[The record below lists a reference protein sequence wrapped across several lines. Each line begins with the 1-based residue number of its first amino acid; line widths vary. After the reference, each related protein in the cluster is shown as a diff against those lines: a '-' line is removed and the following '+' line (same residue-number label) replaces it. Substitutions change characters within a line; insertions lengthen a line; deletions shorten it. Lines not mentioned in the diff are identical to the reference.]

1 MEKKHMKRLI
11 HIIKRRTMNSQGF
24 TLLET
29 MISLAVFAIGILG
42 VMTLQTTS
50 INSNTLAED
59 VQNNTV
65 IAMGTIE
72 ELMATDF
79 LDQRLPVPL
88 GVKYKANDPR
98 YEIIR
103 TATDDT
109 FLPGSMRVQITARF
123 IPTGGTQLGHKDGT
137 AWQTITLNIFKPDI
151 DRVTP

>member
-1 MEKKHMKRLI
+1 MEKKHMQRLI

-88 GVKYKANDPR
+88 GATYQANDPR
-98 YEIIR
+98 YTITR

-109 FLPGSMRVQITARF
+109 FLPGSMRVQITAQF
-123 IPTGGTQLGHKDGT
+123 TPTGGRT
-137 AWQTITLNIFKPDI
+137 QTITLNIFKPDI
-151 DRVTP
+151 DRVTPNP

>member
-1 MEKKHMKRLI
+1 MQRLI

-29 MISLAVFAIGILG
+29 IISLAVFAIGILG

-50 INSNTLAED
+50 INSNTMAED

-79 LDQRLPVPL
+79 RDQRLPVPL
-88 GVKYKANDPR
+88 GTTYQANDPR
-98 YEIIR
+98 YTITR
-103 TATDDT
+103 TATDDI
-109 FLPGSMRVQITARF
+109 FLPGAMRVQIIAQFT
-123 IPTGGTQLGHKDGT
+123 PTGGRT
-137 AWQTITLNIFKPDI
+137 QTITLNIFKPDI